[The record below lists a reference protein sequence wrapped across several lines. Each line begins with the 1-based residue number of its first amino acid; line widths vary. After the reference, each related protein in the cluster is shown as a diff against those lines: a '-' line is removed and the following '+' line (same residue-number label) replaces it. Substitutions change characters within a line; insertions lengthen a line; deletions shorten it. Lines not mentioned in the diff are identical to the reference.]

1 MTRHLLALCSALLLV
16 ATLLAAWVVWR
27 GRDDMS
33 VHTPQPVQTPGELG
47 TFSIYTNGEYGF
59 SVMYPNTAI
68 IDETFDEAYFLP
80 DAWRMNAL
88 PTGTGTPV
96 IAIVTFMTESD
107 HSYPRHFSTQVRI
120 GASTDPKEVARC
132 EEQASEQ
139 GETELPDVTINGTP
153 FKVFSFQDA
162 GMMKYVKGVSYRTV
176 HEGAC
181 IAMEAIESGSSYRD
195 DAPSHDDI
203 PDEELQ
209 AYYENLHQ
217 VIQSF
222 SFARI

>member
-33 VHTPQPVQTPGELG
+33 PQTQIPAQTPGELG

-59 SVMYPNTAI
+59 SVMYPNSAI
-68 IDETFDEAYFLP
+68 IDETFDQAYFLP
-80 DAWRMNAL
+80 SVWRMNAL
-88 PTGTGTPV
+88 PTATGTPV
-96 IAIVTFMTESD
+96 LAIVTFVTESD
-107 HSYPRHFSTQVRI
+107 HSYPRHFSSQVRI
-120 GASTDPKEVARC
+120 GASADPKEVARC
-132 EEQASEQ
+132 EERATEQ
-139 GETELPDVTINGTP
+139 GEVELPDVTINGTA
-153 FKVFSFQDA
+153 FKAFSFQDA
-162 GMMKYVKGVSYRTV
+162 GMMKYVRGVSYRTV

-195 DAPSHDDI
+195 DPESSDDI

-209 AYYENLHQ
+209 AHYDNLQQ
-217 VIQSF
+217 VVQSF